1 MPFPI
6 TLTSYRASSEVG
18 VSRRARSRTT
28 TSSPPPRASVF
39 LAASRTS
46 RNRREKD
53 AGNRIDAPVSLGQHI
68 TTVSRRS
75 FGVRG
80 DDAAAPLGS
89 AGRNSQLVETSLRA
103 AYRPTVPWPP
113 NSLPEVFLFFVRPS
127 PLSLSL
133 LLLPPL
139 SFSLSLG
146 RCERQITN
154 AHTNNNA
161 SITFTPKNTRRA
173 APSPKLPPVAC
184 SQTQQPPSDDRHSS
198 EFFAR

>member
-1 MPFPI
+1 MNNDRVSDSHRLRYIYNTLRDARIIKNVMPFPI

-103 AYRPTVPWPP
+103 AYRPTVP
-113 NSLPEVFLFFVRPS
+113 
-127 PLSLSL
+127 
-133 LLLPPL
+133 
-139 SFSLSLG
+139 
-146 RCERQITN
+146 
-154 AHTNNNA
+154 
-161 SITFTPKNTRRA
+161 
-173 APSPKLPPVAC
+173 
-184 SQTQQPPSDDRHSS
+184 
-198 EFFAR
+198 